1 MLVHSTSS
9 FAIFQNHRKNRS
21 FSVNLS
27 VKTEKIMIAQVGY
40 DEIASLLAEM
50 DPTKM
55 RAIITAL

>member
-1 MLVHSTSS
+1 
-9 FAIFQNHRKNRS
+9 
-21 FSVNLS
+21 
-27 VKTEKIMIAQVGY
+27 MIAQVGY